1 MKMKKWAFLG
11 TLCLIWVE
19 VSPGWTGK
27 PLQDEDSIQV
37 LTWEHER
44 PLWKNGKSYVLNHPS
59 LKAQISE
66 IGVVDH
72 WDYFINQEGAFFHS
86 TENRINWVLAFEVLA
101 KDSNSEEAN
110 GPVITYQKKMKTPA
124 VALGWHLYRTVDPM
138 TAALSFRLELEIE
151 KAPVNPGQEQ
161 GILGALFLPAKK
173 EAFTATFDANG
184 QCIKV
189 EIGAGAGVPGSKRK
203 IRVDKH

>member
-1 MKMKKWAFLG
+1 M
-11 TLCLIWVE
+11 
-19 VSPGWTGK
+19 
-27 PLQDEDSIQV
+27 
-37 LTWEHER
+37 
-44 PLWKNGKSYVLNHPS
+44 
-59 LKAQISE
+59 
-66 IGVVDH
+66 
-72 WDYFINQEGAFFHS
+72 
-86 TENRINWVLAFEVLA
+86 LA
-101 KDSNSEEAN
+101 KGSNSEEAN

-124 VALGWHLYRTVDPM
+124 VALGWHLFRTVDPM
-138 TAALSFRLELEIE
+138 TDGLSFRLELEIE

-203 IRVDKH
+203 IRVDKYQHMELSSIEGSWRGSLNPVLIKSEP